1 MKVSMKIS
9 LLVVILAVAS
19 AVAVP
24 SATGQSKPSQEGI
37 IVNVNKQDVAN
48 PPVRAGANPD
58 HAPLQSHSFL
68 YNVSV
73 QLNCDMH
80 VGRYESESDDLPDA
94 LSPNSHVPIRITK
107 HVMYLDFPGDSVKMQ
122 IVRHKVSHADAC
134 GQAGLAKQ

>member
-1 MKVSMKIS
+1 MKVS
-9 LLVVILAVAS
+9 LFVVILAVVS

-24 SATGQSKPSQEGI
+24 SAAGQSQPSQEGI
-37 IVNVNKQDVAN
+37 IVNVNKQDVAT

-58 HAPLQSHSFL
+58 HAPLQSHSYL
-68 YNVSV
+68 YNVAV
-73 QLNCDMH
+73 QLNCDIY

-94 LSPNSHVPIRITK
+94 LSPNNHVPIRITK
-107 HVMYLDFPGDSVKMQ
+107 HVMYLDFPGEPLKMQ

>member
-1 MKVSMKIS
+1 MKSS
-9 LLVVILAVAS
+9 LFVVILAVVS

-37 IVNVNKQDVAN
+37 IVNVNKQDVAT
-48 PPVRAGANPD
+48 PPPRAGADPAR
-58 HAPLQSHSFL
+58 APLQSHYYL

-73 QLNCDMH
+73 QLNCDIY

-94 LSPNSHVPIRITK
+94 LSPNNHVPLRITK
-107 HVMYLDFPGDSVKMQ
+107 HVLYLDFPGDSVKMQ

-134 GQAGLAKQ
+134 GQGGLAKR

>member
-1 MKVSMKIS
+1 MKVSLFVI
-9 LLVVILAVAS
+9 ILAVVS

-24 SATGQSKPSQEGI
+24 SAAGQSQPSQEGI
-37 IVNVNKQDVAN
+37 IVNVNKQDVAT

-58 HAPLQSHSFL
+58 HAPLQSHSYL

-73 QLNCDMH
+73 QLNCDIY

-94 LSPNSHVPIRITK
+94 LSSNNHVPIRITK
-107 HVMYLDFPGDSVKMQ
+107 HVMYLDFPGEPLKMQ

>member
-1 MKVSMKIS
+1 MKSS
-9 LLVVILAVAS
+9 LFVVILAVVS
-19 AVAVP
+19 AVAVT

-37 IVNVNKQDVAN
+37 IVSVSKQDVAT
-48 PPVRAGANPD
+48 PPVREGADPV
-58 HAPLQSHSFL
+58 HTPLQSHYYL

-73 QLNCDMH
+73 QLNCDIY

-94 LSPNSHVPIRITK
+94 LSPNNDVPIRIAQ
-107 HVMYLDFPGDSVKMQ
+107 HVMYLDFPGESVKMQ

>member
-1 MKVSMKIS
+1 MKIS
-9 LLVVILAVAS
+9 LFVAILAGVS

-24 SATGQSKPSQEGI
+24 SATAQSKPSQEGI
-37 IVNVNKQDVAN
+37 IVNVNKQDVAS

-73 QLNCDMH
+73 QLNCDIY

-94 LSPNSHVPIRITK
+94 LSPNNHVPIRIEK
-107 HVMYLDFPGDSVKMQ
+107 HVMYLDFPGDPVKMQ
-122 IVRHKVSHADAC
+122 IVRHKVSQADAC

>member
-1 MKVSMKIS
+1 MKSS
-9 LLVVILAVAS
+9 LFVVILAVVS

-37 IVNVNKQDVAN
+37 IVNVNKQDVAT
-48 PPVRAGANPD
+48 PPVRAGADPVRT
-58 HAPLQSHSFL
+58 PLQSHYYL

-73 QLNCDMH
+73 QLNCDIY
-80 VGRYESESDDLPDA
+80 VARYESESDDLPDA
-94 LSPNSHVPIRITK
+94 LSPNNHVPLRITK

-134 GQAGLAKQ
+134 GQGGLAKR